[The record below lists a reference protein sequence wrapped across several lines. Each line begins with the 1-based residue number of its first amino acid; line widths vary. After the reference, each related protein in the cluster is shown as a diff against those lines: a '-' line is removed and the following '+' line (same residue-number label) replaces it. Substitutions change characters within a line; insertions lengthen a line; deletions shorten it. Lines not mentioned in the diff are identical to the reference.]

1 MRSSTSSACPSKP
14 SCPHTRQRPSECAV
28 EFTLANELPRLDL
41 SLTVILF
48 PTEAV
53 HNLGQSATKQSVS
66 VPNRR
71 AVTARLGVLLKAAR
85 GFAYVPSYL
94 RRQPSIR
101 LLLLLSASP
110 LR

>member
-1 MRSSTSSACPSKP
+1 
-14 SCPHTRQRPSECAV
+14 V
-28 EFTLANELPRLDL
+28 ESTLANGFPRLDL

-71 AVTARLGVLLKAAR
+71 A
-85 GFAYVPSYL
+85 GFSNA
-94 RRQPSIR
+94 IR
-101 LLLLLSASP
+101 LTQIFLTPRRNGSP
-110 LR
+110 DNNGPTTPTTQRLPVRK